1 MRTVLLFLG
10 YFLIVT
16 PLGLARRLVHDPLS
30 RRRKRRAATYW
41 VAPLERFDL
50 SRRVEAER

>member
-1 MRTVLLFLG
+1 MRTVLLFFG

-30 RRRKRRAATYW
+30 RRRDRRAATYW
-41 VAPLERFDL
+41 VAPLE
-50 SRRVEAER
+50 AGP